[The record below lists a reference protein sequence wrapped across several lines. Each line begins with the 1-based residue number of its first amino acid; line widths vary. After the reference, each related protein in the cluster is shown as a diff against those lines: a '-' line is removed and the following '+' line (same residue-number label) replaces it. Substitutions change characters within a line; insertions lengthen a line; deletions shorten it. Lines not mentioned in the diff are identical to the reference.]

1 MLVLSWRNREYC
13 EMPPKNPLTTG
24 GRERDGERMVMSS
37 DASALRRG
45 RRGVPRTQVFRPALI
60 WSVGAEG
67 RKLEAVVLDLNPQGM
82 KLRALEALP
91 EGKAVVQL
99 MRDEAFTMPLS
110 QPLNVEVLR
119 VAEDMPGFFDHGLKV
134 VLTEIKKSAAQPTIS
149 IPRPITPRRPIL
161 KAARPAIGNLK
172 RPR

>member
-1 MLVLSWRNREYC
+1 M
-13 EMPPKNPLTTG
+13 
-24 GRERDGERMVMSS
+24 DGETFTTRAANIFSS
-37 DASALRRG
+37 RAEAMNPSFFGIRHHGPGSAR
-45 RRGVPRTQVFRPALI
+45 AL
-60 WSVGAEG
+60 
-67 RKLEAVVLDLNPQGM
+67 
-82 KLRALEALP
+82 LRALEALP